1 MSKEIPSVNFEKNKD
16 KFKDIRELCK
26 DDKEFDDVV
35 MKVSLL
41 EVIIGQVN
49 QIFMSSLYNEN
60 ATALVNSANSSIE
73 SLQQSVVDTYIKNS
87 LEVKK
92 LMPIPDISELSTW
105 VEEIHYDIARQLY
118 AEGFCDAVI
127 YPALQ
132 TVTSSVIEFAEEEA
146 RAANGGEKD
155 EE

>member
-1 MSKEIPSVNFEKNKD
+1 MGEEIPSVNFEKNKN

-49 QIFMSSLYNEN
+49 QIFMSSLYNEK

-73 SLQQSVVDTYIKNS
+73 SLQQSVVDVYIKNS

-92 LMPIPDISELSTW
+92 LMPIPDIAELSTW

-118 AEGFCDAVI
+118 SEGFCDAVI

-146 RAANGGEKD
+146 NNNTEMEEEK
-155 EE
+155 